1 MRLLDSDNTRK
12 AFKLCVFVGLKLF
25 KQMGKKGNKNIKT
38 DNEIRNIWVGILLIQ
53 HQRNKTNQNTSLE
66 KFYKHI

>member
-38 DNEIRNIWVGILLIQ
+38 DNEIRNI
-53 HQRNKTNQNTSLE
+53 
-66 KFYKHI
+66 

>member
-12 AFKLCVFVGLKLF
+12 AFKLFVFVGLKLF

-38 DNEIRNIWVGILLIQ
+38 DNEIRNI
-53 HQRNKTNQNTSLE
+53 
-66 KFYKHI
+66 